1 MKKGNMS
8 IIQGW
13 KSNPH
18 SSQLIRK
25 PGEIA
30 FHSTVL
36 EYKSQES
43 QEDLQMLI
51 GTTYHFPLHV
61 TYQCANVVAYK
72 PISSS
77 SCLD

>member
-18 SSQLIRK
+18 SSQRIRK

-36 EYKSQES
+36 EYMSVKKTY
-43 QEDLQMLI
+43 LQMLI